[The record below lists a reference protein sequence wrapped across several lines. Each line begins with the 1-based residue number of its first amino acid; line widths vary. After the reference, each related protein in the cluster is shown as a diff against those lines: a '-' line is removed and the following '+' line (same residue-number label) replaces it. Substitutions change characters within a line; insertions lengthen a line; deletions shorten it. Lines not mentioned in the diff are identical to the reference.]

1 MMTEAESPTIPDV
14 TVCPFAVTDPTGA
27 RGTRCG
33 ANSPATTISSKYAA
47 TYCAC
52 PQHVSCSIFVAARA
66 AGEAK
71 GPAAVPS
78 SSTRGA
84 ALNVPS
90 LVTSLRSGTL
100 VEKAPTERASLL
112 TVFQSRV
119 STGSRPSAR
128 LMAMGLGLVAV
139 LALVFAFPRLNNRP
153 DGTKLTDAPVVQKI
167 SQSPAVKQ
175 IAQTSE
181 KAIDRAAD
189 LVGRRPESAAA
200 SNPRPKGVASKPT
213 ARKSA
218 AVRKP
223 ASKAQTNTRTASAS
237 TKRRILSERT
247 VEEGDYLR
255 RIAAKYY
262 GDEMLWPLVWQYN
275 KQRAKQSGQD
285 LRNPDLIYPGW
296 KFYIPKNEES
306 QK

>member
-1 MMTEAESPTIPDV
+1 MKTDAESPTIPDV
-14 TVCPFAVTDPTGA
+14 TVCPFAVTDPTA
-27 RGTRCG
+27 TRGTRCG
-33 ANSPATTISSKYAA
+33 ANTPATAISSKYAA

-52 PQHVSCSIFVAARA
+52 AQHVSCSIFVAARA
-66 AGEAK
+66 AGETK
-71 GPAAVPS
+71 GRAAIAGD
-78 SSTRGA
+78 TARGT

-90 LVTSLRSGTL
+90 LVTGLRSGTL
-100 VEKAPTERASLL
+100 VEKAPTERASILN
-112 TVFQSRV
+112 VFQSWV
-119 STGSRPSAR
+119 STGSRPSPR
-128 LMAMGLGLVAV
+128 LMTFG
-139 LALVFAFPRLNNRP
+139 LALVAFVALVLAFPSLNNRA
-153 DGTKLTDAPVVQKI
+153 DGTKLTDSRVVRQI
-167 SQSPAVKQ
+167 SESPAVKQ
-175 IAQTSE
+175 ISQTSE
-181 KAIDRAAD
+181 KAFDRAAG

-218 AVRKP
+218 AVQKP
-223 ASKAQTNTRTASAS
+223 ASKAATTKRTTSAS

-255 RIAAKYY
+255 RIAARYY

-296 KFYIPKNEES
+296 KFYIPKKEEAEE
-306 QK
+306 